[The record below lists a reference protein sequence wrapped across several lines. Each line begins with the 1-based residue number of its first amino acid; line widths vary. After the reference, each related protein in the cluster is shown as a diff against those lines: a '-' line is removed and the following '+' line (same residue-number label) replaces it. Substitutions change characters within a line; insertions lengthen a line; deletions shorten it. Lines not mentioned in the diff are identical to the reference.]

1 MRLTGYTDP
10 MSLAPGEALR
20 VMVSTE
26 AASYEARVVRLRHG
40 DESPEGPG
48 FREEE
53 VAGLEPV
60 ERPGRRQAIAIG
72 SYATVPDAPVLAG
85 LRALTVAAWIWPTLP
100 GDGRA
105 QGLVARRSR
114 SGEGW
119 AVGIE
124 PEGDLSLRV
133 GPHGI
138 VRTEAPLE
146 ARRWYLV
153 TAGLDP
159 AGTAIVV
166 QVADRESSEARWSAF
181 GTGALGPVSRAR
193 ADAPLLLAALHA
205 SPEGIDG
212 AYDGKLERPRIWD
225 RLLGSGE
232 IERLRSGAEVA
243 REALVADWD
252 LGAGAASTAVRDR
265 GPHGLYGRVVNMP
278 ARAATGRTWTGGE
291 TDPRAAPE
299 QYGAVH
305 FHHDDLEDARW
316 EPDWEVDVPAALPSG
331 VYAARLRA
339 GGLEDHVPFVVR
351 PPRGRATAP
360 VALLL
365 PTFTYLA
372 YANSHHQMESDYE
385 AVGTADSHP
394 ASHPLELELDEHPE
408 LGLSLYD
415 HHADGSGCAYSS
427 RLRPNVGLRPRFR
440 MAVQGARHL
449 AADLYLV
456 DWLEHE
462 GVDHDVV
469 TDEDL
474 HAEGEALLRPYR
486 TVLTG
491 HHPEYCT
498 EAMLE
503 GLEGYLGRGGHLMY
517 LGGNGFYWVTSVH
530 AERPGVIEVRRGT
543 SGTRAWTSAPGEGRH
558 STTGEP
564 GGLWRHRGRAPNRLV
579 GVGFAAQGWDRVAPG
594 YRRRPESL
602 DPRAAWV
609 FEGVG
614 FDEPIGEHGLAVG
627 GGAAGDEIDRLDHA
641 LGSPRHALRLASSTG
656 HGPRTRLVV
665 EEIPVN
671 HARQTAD
678 LNEDVRADMVLFETP
693 AGGAVFSVGSMNW
706 CGALSHDGYD
716 NAVSRITGNVLRRFA
731 AGG

>member
-1 MRLTGYTDP
+1 V
-10 MSLAPGEALR
+10 AAGETLR
-20 VMVSTE
+20 VMVTTE
-26 AASYEARVVRLRHG
+26 ADRFEASVVRLVHG

-53 VAGLEPV
+53 VSGVPRV
-60 ERPGRRQAIAIG
+60 ERPGRRRAIAIG
-72 SYATVPDAPVLAG
+72 SYATVPDHPAVAG
-85 LRALTVAAWIWPTLP
+85 LRALTVQAWIWPTLP

-105 QGLVARRSR
+105 QGLVARRSAA
-114 SGEGW
+114 GEGW
-119 AVGIE
+119 ALGIE
-124 PEGDLSLRV
+124 PEGDLALRV
-133 GPHGI
+133 GPEGI

-153 TAGLDP
+153 AAGLDP
-159 AGTAIVV
+159 AGPAMVV
-166 QVADRESSEARWSAF
+166 QVGEPAWPEARWSAF
-181 GTGALGPVSRAR
+181 GTGILGAGSHAGS
-193 ADAPLLLAALHA
+193 DAPLLLAALRA
-205 SPEGIDG
+205 SPEEVHG
-212 AYDGKLERPRIWD
+212 AYDGKLERPRIWN

-232 IERLRSGAEVA
+232 MERLRAGADVA
-243 REALVADWD
+243 PEALVADWD
-252 LGAGAASTAVRDR
+252 LGADPGSTDVRDR
-265 GPHGLYGRVVNMP
+265 GPHGLHGRLVNMP
-278 ARAATGRTWTGGE
+278 ARAVTGRRWTGRE
-291 TDPRAAPE
+291 TDARAAPD

-316 EPDWEVDVPAALPSG
+316 EPDWEIDVPEDLPSG

-339 GGLEDHVPFVVR
+339 GELEDHVPFVVR

-360 VALLL
+360 IALLL
-365 PTFTYLA
+365 PTLTYLA
-372 YANSHHQMESDYE
+372 YANSHHQIDADYE
-385 AVGTADSHP
+385 ADGVADGP
-394 ASHPLELELDEHPE
+394 IRSHPLEVELAEHPE

-427 RLRPNVGLRPRFR
+427 RLRPIVGLRPRFR
-440 MAVQGARHL
+440 MAVQGVRHL

-462 GVDHDVV
+462 GVAYDVV
-469 TDEDL
+469 SDEDL
-474 HAEGEALLRPYR
+474 HAEGDPLLRPYR
-486 TVLTG
+486 VVLTG

-498 EAMLE
+498 EAMLD
-503 GLEGYLGRGGHLMY
+503 GLEGYLGQGGHLMY

-530 AERPGVIEVRRGT
+530 PERPGVIEVRRGT

-594 YRRRPESL
+594 YRRRPDSF

-609 FEGVG
+609 FDGVG
-614 FDEPIGEHGLAVG
+614 PDEPIGDHGLSVG

-641 LGSPRHALRLASSTG
+641 LGSPRHALTLASSEG
-656 HGPRTRLVV
+656 HGPRTRIVV
-665 EEIPVN
+665 EDLPIN

-678 LNEDVRADMVLFETP
+678 SNADVRADMVLFETP

-706 CGALSHDGYD
+706 CGALSQNGYD
-716 NAVSRITGNVLRRFA
+716 NAVSRITGNVLREFSS
-731 AGG
+731 G